1 MADIVVVTANVRPIF
16 VDRCVIKPRTTA
28 EAVAAGQTAYYTTT
42 GTAGLADANASGKH
56 QAAGIFLDTVGAGET
71 ARVLEEGWATGFT
84 LSSQAY
90 DAPLYQSDTAGAL
103 ADAAGT
109 ATVAVGRVDFLNDNA
124 KTKCLRVCHRPAT
137 AWS

>member
-71 ARVLEEGWATGFT
+71 ARVLEEGWAT
-84 LSSQAY
+84 
-90 DAPLYQSDTAGAL
+90 
-103 ADAAGT
+103 
-109 ATVAVGRVDFLNDNA
+109 VAVGRVDFLNDNA